1 MPDIKRDVPR
11 LSIQGLRWMIFV
23 DGENLSIRAKSLGER
38 MSISLPEGAYYAKDI
53 FIWLP
58 GYQGTEFL
66 IKGNWGSLGLQARRA
81 YYYTAVQGD
90 EPTLETIRESLWALG
105 FEPNVFKKPP
115 GRRSKGLDITLT
127 KDVLSHAYKDN
138 YDVAML
144 ITGDAD
150 YVPVVEE
157 VKRTGKLV
165 CVNFFA
171 EEGLSPELRLAADF
185 VLDLTVEFVN
195 RWTSPSEQKT

>member
-1 MPDIKRDVPR
+1 
-11 LSIQGLRWMIFV
+11 MIFV
-23 DGENLSIRAKSLGER
+23 DGENLTIRAKSLGQAK
-38 MSISLPEGAYYAKDI
+38 SLHYLEGAYYAKDI
-53 FIWLP
+53 FIWIP
-58 GYQGTEFL
+58 GYQGTEFQL
-66 IKGNWGSLGLQARRA
+66 KGKWGASGLEAIRA
-81 YYYTAVQGD
+81 SYYTAVQGD
-90 EPTLETIRESLWALG
+90 EPKLEAVRESLWALG
-105 FEPNVFKKPP
+105 FEPNVFKKPA
-115 GRRSKGLDITLT
+115 GRPSKGVDITLT

-171 EEGLSPELRLAADF
+171 GEGLSQELRLAADF
-185 VLDLTVEFVN
+185 VLDLTDEFVD
-195 RWTSPSEQKT
+195 RWNSPTEQKT

>member
-1 MPDIKRDVPR
+1 MPDVKRDVPYGSV
-11 LSIQGLRWMIFV
+11 LDLRWMVFV
-23 DGENLSIRAKSLGER
+23 DGENLAIRAKSLGE
-38 MSISLPEGAYYAKDI
+38 IQSLKYPEGAYYAKDT
-53 FIWLP
+53 FIWIP
-58 GYQGTEFL
+58 GYQGTQFEL
-66 IKGNWGSLGLQARRA
+66 KGSWGLMKLEARRA
-81 YYYTAVQGD
+81 HYYTAVQGD
-90 EPTLETIRESLWALG
+90 EPKLETVREALWSLG
-105 FEPNVFKKPP
+105 FEPNVFKKPA
-115 GRRSKGLDITLT
+115 GKSSKGVDITLT

-171 EEGLSPELRLAADF
+171 DEGLSSELRLAADF
-185 VLDLTVEFVN
+185 VLDLTDLFVQEWRKFDGSN
-195 RWTSPSEQKT
+195 